1 VLLEGDWW
9 PADSERPWVSVEE
22 DFAEDLGAKVGDRL
36 AVRIGA
42 DTLEVTVRS
51 VRSVDWQ
58 SMRPNFFMV
67 FPRGVLERFPGMYM
81 TSFRLLPEQK
91 PLLNKLVNVLPT
103 VTVIELDIV
112 IKEMRAVVD

>member
-1 VLLEGDWW
+1 MLPRQREANFTWSDQLPRGNVLLEGDWW

-22 DFAEDLGAKVGDRL
+22 DFAEDLGRRSAIDL

-51 VRSVDWQ
+51 IRSVDWQ

-67 FPRGVLERFPGMYM
+67 FPRAYLSASPAC
-81 TSFRLLPEQK
+81 T
-91 PLLNKLVNVLPT
+91 
-103 VTVIELDIV
+103 
-112 IKEMRAVVD
+112 